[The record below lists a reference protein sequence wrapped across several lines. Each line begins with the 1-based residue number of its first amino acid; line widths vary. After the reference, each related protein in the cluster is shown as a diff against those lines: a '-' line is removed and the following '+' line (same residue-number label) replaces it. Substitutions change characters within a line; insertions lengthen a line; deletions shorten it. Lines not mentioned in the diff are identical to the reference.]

1 MKLVLEVVKHE
12 HKTAEKS
19 GRTVTWSVLWG
30 KNANGTYCRCIA
42 FGAVAESLDR
52 ELSRLTPP
60 GEEAGDARLVVDLT
74 GEWQDG
80 REYVKDDGTRQKR
93 REFRIATFDILTGP
107 HLELARLRR
116 DGVGVIAE
124 AEEFRSQ
131 GRLDLAYR
139 RVAEFVSQLC
149 NRPLD
154 LDGLEEAFADDDT
167 EFGASDPE
175 AAAAARYAAMDGP
188 SEPMEI
194 APGQEL
200 PAPAESAAEPEPEA
214 PEAGETEDSVMDIDE
229 PVAEGDVLDD
239 LSSDGAQAGEHPA
252 EPEEGPAAEAQEA
265 MPDPVPAPTT
275 ASAPSPRP
283 AVPPRPGVPMPGFR
297 PGIPRPPRAPG
308 M

>member
-19 GRTVTWSVLWG
+19 GRTVTWSSLWG
-30 KNANGTYCRCIA
+30 TNSNGTYCRCVA

-60 GEEAGDARLVVDLT
+60 GEEPGNARLVVDLT

-80 REYVKDDGTRQKR
+80 REYEKPDGTRHKR
-93 REFRIATFDILTGP
+93 REFRIVSFDVLTGP

-116 DGVGVIAE
+116 DGVSVIGE

-154 LDGLEEAFADDDT
+154 LEGLKEAFADDEA

-200 PAPAESAAEPEPEA
+200 AALGREPETAEEAGEVADALDDAPAGEATEADGEADLSEEAPAKASDPSPAPAAPAAAAGASAA
-214 PEAGETEDSVMDIDE
+214 
-229 PVAEGDVLDD
+229 PVA
-239 LSSDGAQAGEHPA
+239 
-252 EPEEGPAAEAQEA
+252 
-265 MPDPVPAPTT
+265 
-275 ASAPSPRP
+275 PRP
-283 AVPPRPGVPMPGFR
+283 SGPPSVFR
-297 PGIPRPPRAPG
+297 PGIPRPPRPPG